1 MLNIPIAVSSSL
13 FKPRSENRIFNVFD
27 SQRFGMADEME
38 HYCPD
43 CGEDRTYYKTASM
56 LVHLGEKTKWYC
68 GECDYQII
76 TINGIDS
83 EATA

>member
-1 MLNIPIAVSSSL
+1 
-13 FKPRSENRIFNVFD
+13 
-27 SQRFGMADEME
+27 MADEME

-43 CGEDRTYYKTASM
+43 CGEDRTFYKTASM

-68 GECDYQII
+68 EECDYQIV